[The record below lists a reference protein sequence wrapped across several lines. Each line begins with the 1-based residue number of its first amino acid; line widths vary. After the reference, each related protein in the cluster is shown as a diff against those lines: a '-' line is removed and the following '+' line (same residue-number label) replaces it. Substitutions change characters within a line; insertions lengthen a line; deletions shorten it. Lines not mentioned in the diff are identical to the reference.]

1 MNENDINDLTEC
13 IRLFLDTRDIPYNFM
28 YLNDIA
34 NKIADDL
41 DAGIAQDPYYKN

>member
-1 MNENDINDLTEC
+1 MNETDINDLTEC
-13 IRLFLDTRDIPYNFM
+13 IRQFLDNRNIPYNFM

-41 DAGIAQDPYYKN
+41 DAGIAQDPYYNN